1 MSVIGEG
8 QGKRQRFQSDD
19 ASSSNL
25 NKHERRPQHYTRV
38 RTRVPTPGSGR
49 GRRTNRALRSSD
61 MGNLF
66 SWMLSL
72 VFKRTEELLRDTE
85 LFVLQKFTKT
95 SCMSQFI
102 PISSNVE
109 IRTLKFDRGF
119 SKCTPTLVMLHGLG
133 AGLGVWAPCFDSLSR
148 KLPVYALDLPGFGR
162 STRTPF
168 FGNRRDIE
176 YQFANFLE
184 EWRDAVGL
192 ENFVLL
198 GHGFGGYIATL
209 YAIRH
214 PERVRHLILVEPWG
228 YSELPMGIVEK
239 RRFSLSYFDK
249 EPYIASVPR
258 WIRMCN
264 FILNLLDP
272 LFFLRNLPR
281 KVGNLLMTFFVSQH
295 KVTAPT
301 GVRNSVTPNTS
312 LSPPKLAKVKV
323 APKQVKSSEET
334 NQYLYY
340 CNILK
345 PTGVTA
351 FRKLDLLY
359 FWSVSPLTLRMRDL
373 DPEVPVSF
381 IYGSCSCMDHKTGY
395 EVYHL
400 RPTSYVEVYMV
411 QGAGHD
417 IFAGNPSG
425 LCDIILGVMEQEI
438 EKATR
443 IRSMSSSV
451 ASITDDL
458 YWDCAW
464 ERLNLSRGNLEFHEP
479 ELSCSY
485 PDVLDDDLDVTGVEA
500 YDDHVTEC
508 PAKDF
513 YYINHTSNDD
523 SGYKAERFDTSEHE
537 NENDQVF
544 YPFSTESS

>member
-8 QGKRQRFQSDD
+8 QGKRQPFQSDD
-19 ASSSNL
+19 ASS
-25 NKHERRPQHYTRV
+25 RPQHYTRV
-38 RTRVPTPGSGR
+38 RRRVPTPGR

-66 SWMLSL
+66 SWMWSL
-72 VFKRTEELLRDTE
+72 VFKRTEEWLRDTE
-85 LFVLQKFTKT
+85 LSVLQKFTKT

-109 IRTLKFDRGF
+109 IRTLKFDQGF

-148 KLPVYALDLPGFGR
+148 KFPVYALDLPGFGR

-239 RRFSLSYFDK
+239 RRFSLSDFDK
-249 EPYIASVPR
+249 EPYITSVPR

-281 KVGNLLMTFFVSQH
+281 TVGNFLMTFFVSQH
-295 KVTAPT
+295 KVAAPT

-323 APKQVKSSEET
+323 APKEVKSSEET

-351 FRKLDLLY
+351 FRKLNLLY

-373 DPEVPVSF
+373 DPEVPMSF
-381 IYGSCSCMDHKTGY
+381 IYGSRSCMDHKTGY

-451 ASITDDL
+451 ASITDEL
-458 YWDCAW
+458 YWDCTW
-464 ERLNLSRGNLEFHEP
+464 ETLNLSRGNLECHEP

-500 YDDHVTEC
+500 YDEHITEC

-513 YYINHTSNDD
+513 YHINHTSNDD
-523 SGYKAERFDTSEHE
+523 SGYKAERFDASEHE

-544 YPFSTESS
+544 YPFSTSSS